1 MGFLKHE
8 KPNAKVIEER
18 VAAAPAAVVTPDVQP
33 LNADFFTLERMRA
46 QNCAKTRKKLKG

>member
-1 MGFLKHE
+1 LKHE